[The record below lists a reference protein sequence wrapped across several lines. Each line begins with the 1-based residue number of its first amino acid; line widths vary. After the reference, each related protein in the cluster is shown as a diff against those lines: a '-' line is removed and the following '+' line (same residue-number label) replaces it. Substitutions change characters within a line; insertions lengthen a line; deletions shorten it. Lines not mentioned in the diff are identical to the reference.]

1 MENNQ
6 KQKAGDNS
14 QQIQADLIVVNQ
26 GIDEKRAREIYMEMF
41 ENARRD
47 FSIEAAEE
55 VKRRVLQFEEDLIP
69 KMQKIEGALQ
79 AFADPAFQIMLTA
92 AHKSAAVTESKDDY
106 SILSELLIHRIK
118 KGNDR
123 KSIAGISR
131 AIDIV
136 SEIPDDALLGL
147 TVQYAFEIIIPQSGN
162 ITVGLDA
169 LEKLFST
176 LIYDELP
183 EGSGW
188 IEQLDVLNAVRI
200 TDFSSFKKL
209 DEYYSEQLNGYC
221 CIGIKKDSENYN
233 RAVDLL
239 KQNNLNSLLAQNEFN
254 EEYVRLLIV
263 NDLQIDKLNLNSLDL
278 TTGRIIKR
286 PLSNN
291 EKDILHQVFSM
302 YENDN
307 TLKNE
312 IKEKFVSEIDKRPN
326 LVKIKNWIDKIP
338 MSFNTT
344 PIGKVLANANAQ
356 RCNKEFPPLN

>member
-1 MENNQ
+1 MEN
-6 KQKAGDNS
+6 KQTQRAGDNS

-47 FSIEAAEE
+47 FSIEAAEKA
-55 VKRRVLQFEEDLIP
+55 KRRVLQFEEDLIP

-79 AFADPAFQIMLTA
+79 AFADPSFQIMLTA
-92 AHKSAAVTESKDDY
+92 AHKSAAVTENKDDY
-106 SILSELLIHRIK
+106 SILSELLIHRIN

-147 TVQYAFEIIIPQSGN
+147 TVQYAFEIIIPQSGS
-162 ITVGLDA
+162 IKIGLDA
-169 LEKLFST
+169 LERLFST
-176 LIYDELP
+176 LIYDDLP

-200 TDFSSFKKL
+200 TDFGSFKKL
-209 DEYYSEQLNGYC
+209 EEYYSEQLNGYC
-221 CIGIKKDSENYN
+221 CLGIKKDSENYN
-233 RAVDLL
+233 RAMELL
-239 KQNNLNSLLAQNEFN
+239 KQNNLNTMLIQNEFKG
-254 EEYVRLLIV
+254 EYVRLPIV
-263 NDLQIDKLNLNSLDL
+263 NDQQIDNLNLNSFDL
-278 TTGRIIKR
+278 ITGQIIKKQ
-286 PLSNN
+286 LSNN
-291 EKDILHQVFSM
+291 EKDILHQVYSM
-302 YENDN
+302 YDNDN
-307 TLKNE
+307 NLKNE
-312 IKEKFVSEIDKRPN
+312 VKEKFVSEIEKRPN

-338 MSFNTT
+338 MSFSTT
-344 PIGKVLANANAQ
+344 PIGKVLAHANAQ